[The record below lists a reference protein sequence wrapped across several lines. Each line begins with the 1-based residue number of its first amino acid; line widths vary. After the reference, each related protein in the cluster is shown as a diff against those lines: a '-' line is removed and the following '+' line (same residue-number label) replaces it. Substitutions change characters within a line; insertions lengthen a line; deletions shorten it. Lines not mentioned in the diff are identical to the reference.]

1 MAVETPTAEDFPLN
15 DKRRP
20 RGLLADLDQAMQG
33 LAHAYLGDFLP
44 DQAKRASLGVIE
56 PVRLAV
62 ALPTGDRLAPPPVSR
77 RRVALAV
84 QGKVKSGALRYAR
97 NACERMDADL
107 DVLTDLSDGQL
118 QAAIAPQT
126 QPLPAGHRL
135 EIVRLGRDLLAGIL
149 DYARG
154 RRGLLFVVVSADDAV
169 AERLIAGSTDRRHLD
184 VPWVVVTGA
193 EPG

>member
-1 MAVETPTAEDFPLN
+1 MT
-15 DKRRP
+15 DKRRR

-33 LAHAYLGDFLP
+33 LAYAHLGDYLP
-44 DQAKRASLGVIE
+44 DQAKKAALGAAE
-56 PVRLAV
+56 PVRLSIS
-62 ALPTGDRLAPPPVSR
+62 LPNGDQPGTLPGAP

-84 QGKVKSGALRYAR
+84 QGEVRAGALRYAR

-107 DVLTDLSDGQL
+107 DVLTDLSEGRI
-118 QAAIAPQT
+118 QAAIDPQA

-135 EIVRLGRDLLAGIL
+135 EIVRLGRDLLTGIL

-169 AERLIAGSTDRRHLD
+169 AERLIARSTDRRHLD